1 MEYVLKTSNLSK
13 HYGNL
18 KAVDNV
24 SMQIRKG
31 DIYGFVGKNGA
42 GKTTIIRL
50 ITGLIKKTS
59 GNFELFGIPDTD
71 EGQLRKK
78 RISGIVDTPSLYLNL
93 SAYDNIFMQMKTLG
107 LEKPEEIEGL
117 LRLVGLD
124 SSDRRPV
131 KNYSLGMK
139 QRLGI
144 AIALVGDPEFLIL
157 DEPTNGLDP
166 AGIVEIR
173 ELLTRLNREQGITIM
188 ISSHI
193 LTELAKL
200 ATTYGFIDRGRLI
213 QEISAEELEKHCQK
227 SIRLSVSSTQS
238 LTEVLDTLKIKNY
251 KIINGNDLYI
261 YQEVEISA
269 LVAELANKGI
279 AVKKITEQNEDLE
292 SYFINLVGGRKS
304 W

>member
-1 MEYVLKTSNLSK
+1 MDYVLKTSALSK

-42 GKTTIIRL
+42 GKTTIIRIL
-50 ITGLIKKTS
+50 TGLIKKTS
-59 GNFELFGIPDTD
+59 GSFEIFGIPDTD
-71 EGQLRKK
+71 EAQLKK
-78 RISGIVDTPSLYLNL
+78 QRLSGIVDTPSLYLNL
-93 SAYDNIFMQMKTLG
+93 SAHDNIVMQMKTLG
-107 LEKPEEIEGL
+107 MKEYEEIPAL
-117 LRLVGLD
+117 LGLVGLD
-124 SSDRRPV
+124 SKDKRPV

-173 ELLTRLNREQGITIM
+173 ELLTRLNQEQGITIM

-193 LTELAKL
+193 LTELSRL
-200 ATTYGFIDRGRLI
+200 ATTYGFIDHGRLI
-213 QEISAEELEKHCQK
+213 QEISAEEIEEHCRK
-227 SIRLSVSSTQS
+227 ILKLSVSSTES
-238 LTEVLDTLKIKNY
+238 LPDILAALDIKNY
-251 KIINGNDLYI
+251 KIINGHDLYI
-261 YQEVEISA
+261 YEEIEISK
-269 LVAELANKGI
+269 LVLELEKGKI
-279 AVKKITEQNEDLE
+279 AVRKIFEQNEDLE
-292 SYFINLVGGRKS
+292 AYFINLIGGKAS

>member
-1 MEYVLKTSNLSK
+1 MDYVLKTSALSK

-42 GKTTIIRL
+42 GKTTIIRIL
-50 ITGLIKKTS
+50 TGLIKKTS
-59 GNFELFGIPDTD
+59 GSFEIFGIPDTD
-71 EGQLRKK
+71 EAQLKK
-78 RISGIVDTPSLYLNL
+78 QRLSGIVDTPSLYLNL
-93 SAYDNIFMQMKTLG
+93 SAHDNIVMQMKTLG
-107 LEKPEEIEGL
+107 MKEYEEIPAL
-117 LRLVGLD
+117 LGLVGLD
-124 SSDRRPV
+124 SKDKRPV

-173 ELLTRLNREQGITIM
+173 ELLTRLNQEQGITIM

-193 LTELAKL
+193 LTELSKL
-200 ATTYGFIDRGRLI
+200 ATTYGFIDHGRLI
-213 QEISAEELEKHCQK
+213 QEISAEEIEEHCRK
-227 SIRLSVSSTQS
+227 ILKLSVSSTES
-238 LTEVLDTLKIKNY
+238 LPDILAALDIKNY
-251 KIINGNDLYI
+251 KIINGHDLYI
-261 YQEVEISA
+261 YEEIEISK
-269 LVAELANKGI
+269 LVLELEKGKI
-279 AVKKITEQNEDLE
+279 AVRKIFEQNEDLE
-292 SYFINLVGGRKS
+292 AYFINLIGGKAS